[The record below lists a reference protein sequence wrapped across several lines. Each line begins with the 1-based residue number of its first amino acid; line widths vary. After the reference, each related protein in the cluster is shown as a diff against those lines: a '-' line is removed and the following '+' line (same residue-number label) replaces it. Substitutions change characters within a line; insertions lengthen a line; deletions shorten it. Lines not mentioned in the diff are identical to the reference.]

1 MGPFLGYLTVFFILL
16 SMTRK
21 VVQLSLARILKRNK
35 ANDKKTSFDLK
46 LLVWLQKNHNYFGM
60 LALLSA
66 LAHAAVQFSI
76 TGQPSLTG
84 GSLIFLLILQGVS
97 GYMQEKKLGNIKFT
111 STVHAVLPLVMI
123 VLIIAHIV
131 LNSQGL

>member
-84 GSLIFLLILQGVS
+84 ATLILLLVLQGVS
-97 GYMQEKKLGNIKFT
+97 GYMQEKKIGNIKFT
-111 STVHAVLPLVMI
+111 STVHAVLPLVMV

-131 LNSQGL
+131 FNSQGL

>member
-1 MGPFLGYLTVFFILL
+1 LGPILGFLTVFFILM

-21 VVQLSLARILKRNK
+21 VVQLSLARVLKRNK

-46 LLVWLQKNHNYFGM
+46 LLLWLQKNHTYFGM

-97 GYMQEKKLGNIKFT
+97 GYMQEKKLVNIKFT
-111 STVHAVLPLVMI
+111 STVHAVLPLVM
-123 VLIIAHIV
+123 VGLIIAHIV

>member
-1 MGPFLGYLTVFFILL
+1 MGPILGFLTVFFILM

-21 VVQLSLARILKRNK
+21 VVQLSLARVLKLNK

-46 LLVWLQKNHNYFGM
+46 LLLWLQKNHTYFGM

-97 GYMQEKKLGNIKFT
+97 GYMQEKKLGSIKFT
-111 STVHAVLPLVMI
+111 STVHAVLPLVMVGI
-123 VLIIAHIV
+123 IIAHIV

>member
-84 GSLIFLLILQGVS
+84 ATLILLLVLQGVS
-97 GYMQEKKLGNIKFT
+97 GYMQEKKIGNIKFT
-111 STVHAVLPLVMI
+111 STVHAVLPLVMV

>member
-1 MGPFLGYLTVFFILL
+1 MGPFLGFLTVFFILM

-21 VVQLSLARILKRNK
+21 VVQLSLARVLKRNK
-35 ANDKKTSFDLK
+35 ANEKKTSFDLK

-66 LAHAAVQFSI
+66 IAHAAVQFSI

-84 GSLIFLLILQGVS
+84 ATLILLLILQGVS
-97 GYMQEKKLGNIKFT
+97 GYMQEKKMGNIKFT
-111 STVHAVLPLVMI
+111 RTVHAVLPLVM
-123 VLIIAHIV
+123 VGLIIAHII
-131 LNSQGL
+131 LNSQGY

>member
-1 MGPFLGYLTVFFILL
+1 MGPLLGFITVFFILM

-21 VVQLSLARILKRNK
+21 IVVLSLASVVRRNK
-35 ANDKKTSFDLK
+35 QQDKKTSLDLK
-46 LLVWLQKNHNYFGM
+46 ILLFLQKNHRYFGI

-66 LAHAAVQFSI
+66 FAHAALQFSI

-84 GSLIFLLILQGVS
+84 GSLIFLLILQGVT
-97 GYMQEKKLGNIKFT
+97 GYLQEKKLGNVKVMNLI
-111 STVHAVLPLVMI
+111 HQVLPLVMV
-123 VLIIAHIV
+123 VLIVTHII